1 MAYEFIKSVLFEY
14 STVKFVNIKSKT
26 VGILN
31 RFIQLVIL
39 GYVIGYAIVYNK
51 GYQSFGGLESSVTT
65 KLKGVAF
72 VNNSDDEFIPYV
84 DPSLYKRI
92 WDIPDII
99 VPPSDNGAFF
109 VTTNIEITRQTL
121 STCPEDPSIKD
132 AICNIHNNTCT
143 AGHHFMIGNG
153 VATGECVPI
162 YNSTKANYTCQIEAW
177 CPVEYDE
184 KPLKDGAALFPDT
197 ENFTVLIKN
206 SVDFPTFNI
215 KRRNIRDTDKS
226 DYLKSCHYHP
236 KHDPHCP
243 IFVLGDIIKFINQN
257 ETDKKVDYEAIA
269 KDGGVVAIIIN
280 WDCNFDFNENEC
292 MPTYSFRRLDDPYVK
307 ISPGWNF
314 RYAHYYSDT
323 SRTLYKAYGIKF
335 EILVGGR
342 GGKFNIVPLLMNVG
356 AGLGLFAVQGVL
368 CDIVILYFMKKR
380 DVYYNEKYMS
390 LDEEEPITVIYPY
403 YD

>member
-1 MAYEFIKSVLFEY
+1 MAYELLKSIIFEY

-72 VNNSDDEFIPYV
+72 VNNSNDDFIPHV

-109 VTTNIEITRQTL
+109 VTTNIEITRQNL

-143 AGHHFMIGNG
+143 AGHHYMIGNG

-184 KPLKDGAALFPDT
+184 KPLKNGTALFPDT
-197 ENFTVLIKN
+197 KYFTVLIKN

-215 KRRNIRDTDKS
+215 KSNTMLILGQLGAKNEISFLSQQSRVLCI
-226 DYLKSCHYHP
+226 
-236 KHDPHCP
+236 
-243 IFVLGDIIKFINQN
+243 IFVSHMPCRK
-257 ETDKKVDYEAIA
+257 
-269 KDGGVVAIIIN
+269 GGVVAIIIN
-280 WDCNFDFNENEC
+280 WDCNFDFNEDEC
-292 MPTYSFRRLDDPYVK
+292 MPTYSFRRLDDPFVK

-323 SRTLYKAYGIKF
+323 ERTLYKAYGIKF

-356 AGLGLFAVQGVL
+356 AGLGLFAVVSFL
-368 CDIVILYFMKKR
+368 
-380 DVYYNEKYMS
+380 S
-390 LDEEEPITVIYPY
+390 L
-403 YD
+403 